1 MSAPGAAA
9 PAPAEGG
16 RLAFMVRALRYRN
29 YRLFFGGQIVSLAGN
44 WMTSIAT
51 SWLVY
56 RLTGSAWMLGVVT
69 FAGQIPSF
77 ALGPFSGMIVDRV
90 DKHRALVATQILAMI
105 QSFSLA
111 AMALTGHATIAG
123 LIALNLID
131 GIITAFDMPLRQSFV
146 VEMIERKED
155 LGNAIALNS
164 SMVNAARL
172 IGPTL
177 GGFVIA
183 WVGEG
188 WCFFL
193 DGASFIPVIVALLA
207 MRVRAAA
214 PRPHHKDGAFAEIRE
229 GWNYVSGFAPI
240 RRIIGLLAFVGLVGA
255 PYSTLIPMF
264 AGGVLRG
271 GPHTLGLL
279 MTAAGG
285 GALIGAVWLA
295 ARRSVLGLGGVI
307 PVAVA
312 LFGCGLIGFAL
323 SRVLWLSCLCLF
335 VGGAGFMVQ
344 IASSNTI
351 VQTIVDDGMRGR
363 VMSFYMMA
371 FLGSAP
377 FGALLAGSLAQR
389 FGAPATLV
397 AAGIGCLCGA
407 AYFALRLE
415 DLRKA
420 IRPIYRRIG
429 ILPPVPDAA

>member
-1 MSAPGAAA
+1 MTAAA
-9 PAPAEGG
+9 PEAAGSS

-77 ALGPFSGMIVDRV
+77 ALGPFSGMVVDRV
-90 DKHRALVATQILAMI
+90 NKHRALVATQTLAMI

-123 LIALNLID
+123 LIVLNLID

-146 VEMIERKED
+146 IELIERKED

-172 IGPTL
+172 VGPTI

-183 WVGEG
+183 WAGEG

-193 DGASFIPVIVALLA
+193 DGASFLAVIAALLA
-207 MRVRAAA
+207 MRVREA
-214 PRPHHKDGAFAEIRE
+214 PPHARHKDGALAEIRE
-229 GWNYVSGFAPI
+229 GWSYVSGFAPI

-255 PYSTLIPMF
+255 PYSTLVPMF

-285 GALIGAVWLA
+285 GALLGAVWLA

-307 PVAVA
+307 PIAVT
-312 LFGCGLIGFAL
+312 LFGLGLIGFAL
-323 SRVLWLSCLCLF
+323 SRALWLSCLCLL
-335 VGGAGFMVQ
+335 VAGAGFMVQ

-363 VMSFYMMA
+363 VMSFFMMA
-371 FLGSAP
+371 FLGAAP
-377 FGALLAGSLAQR
+377 FGALLAGSLAER

-397 AAGIGCLCGA
+397 AGGVGCLFGA

-415 DLRKA
+415 DLRVA

-429 ILPPVPDAA
+429 ILPPAPDAA